1 MYKRNE
7 SVLDSCIKQK
17 QIIVLIADISILVHI
32 TIDNVDAKTLCQ
44 MLTATAW
51 FKMVVWD

>member
-32 TIDNVDAKTLCQ
+32 AIDNVDVKTLCQ
-44 MLTATAW
+44 MLTATA
-51 FKMVVWD
+51 

>member
-32 TIDNVDAKTLCQ
+32 AIDNVDVKTLCQ